1 MPKYP
6 QTSFATP
13 PGATRITLV
22 RHGQSQAAD
31 TEGEDFPL
39 KDGHGDPP
47 LTELGERQA
56 VAVGERLKSEAIDA
70 LYVSTLTRTHQTAA
84 PLAAALEMTPTEEA
98 DLREIFLG
106 DWEGGLFRHIMHQQE
121 HPAAIEFRKTYDWGV
136 VPGAE
141 TNAELTE
148 RTSGALK
155 RIHATHADQHV
166 VCFVHGGVIA
176 ALCSY
181 AAGSHMAGFAGSDN
195 AAVHRLV
202 LTDDRWFIRAF
213 NDTNHLGDVGTPVA
227 EITQHA

>member
-31 TEGEDFPL
+31 TDGPDFPRV
-39 KDGHGDPP
+39 DGHGDPP
-47 LTELGERQA
+47 LTELGHRQA
-56 VAVGERLKSEAIDA
+56 AAVGERLQSEAIDA

-84 PLAAALEMTPTEEA
+84 PLAAALGLTPTVEA
-98 DLREIFLG
+98 DLREVFLG
-106 DWEGGLFRHIMHQQE
+106 DWEGGLFRHILHQQE
-121 HPAAIEFRKTYDWGV
+121 HPAAIKFRQTYDWGV

-141 TNAELTE
+141 TNEELTK
-148 RTSGALK
+148 RTSDALL
-155 RIHATHADQHV
+155 RIHAAHADQHV

-176 ALCSY
+176 ALCGH
-181 AAGSHMAGFAGSDN
+181 ANDCHMRGFAGSDN

-202 LTDDRWFIRAF
+202 LTDDYWFIRAF
-213 NDTNHLGDVGTPVA
+213 NDTNHLSDCGTPPA